1 MQTKVTADPQLQNDG
16 AMLKH
21 RKSQNKDKY
30 KKHSKKDFLI
40 KAVKV
45 KMLSKQK
52 IQKIKHHRQ
61 KTIAKIANLQL
72 VKNAMAKKRLR

>member
-21 RKSQNKDKY
+21 RKSQKDKY

-40 KAVKV
+40 KAVKA
-45 KMLSKQK
+45 KMLSKMQW
-52 IQKIKHHRQ
+52 R
-61 KTIAKIANLQL
+61 KTLT
-72 VKNAMAKKRLR
+72 